1 MNGFS
6 INLEEAPAE
15 MAALYAA
22 GLSEAMQSHGL
33 SGKKA
38 DEYALQNLFNA
49 GWYKTADDKWEM
61 MGPDVR
67 AGVNLRPAIRQP
79 DGTFVIRD
87 VDVFHEN
94 DVKGH
99 PVTGEP
105 VRYSAGDVRER
116 IKNTNQAIKSGGQP
130 PALSKG
136 HPHQLMKM
144 TGHVP
149 ASFGEAINWRV
160 SPRSNGMARVD
171 LVKVPEEM
179 MEEWRKGKLTGLS
192 AGLLHD
198 SKGRNRRFGHV
209 AALGAESQA
218 LATLPRV
225 QVFQGQEQ
233 DLLHFSASPEAF
245 EGEMPADDEEDF
257 SPPSMFENDSDT
269 SERKTPMKMSEMF
282 AAIATAA
289 AEAEAGKNPKALNE
303 AFSSLA
309 EEDFDMSSQAPRET
323 MHLPEEPELKKTDGK
338 GMIAN
343 KTELPSTGD
352 VGFTTKAEADAR
364 FSALEAENAKLRA
377 AMNGFVGRQ
386 AASTFSAF
394 LKDAETAGHVFD
406 ADYSMELFTEYASAG
421 NRAGIEK
428 LKASILKAP
437 KHPAL
442 GVGQVFNAN
451 GDSGQLPTTES
462 ILSRFEA
469 VGGTFSAEDQAM
481 GAALLPSVTSLFNSR

>member
-6 INLEEAPAE
+6 INLDEAPAE
-15 MAALYAA
+15 MASLYASS
-22 GLSEAMQSHGL
+22 LSEAMQSRGL

-49 GWYKTADDKWEM
+49 GWYKTAENKWEM

-67 AGVNLRPAIRQP
+67 AGVNLRPAIKQP

-105 VRYSAGDVRER
+105 VHYSAQDVRER
-116 IKNTNQAIKSGGQP
+116 IKNTNAAIGKGGQP

-160 SPRSNGMARVD
+160 SPRSGGMARVD

-179 MEEWRKGKLTGLS
+179 VEEWRKGRMTGLS

-198 SKGRNRRFGHV
+198 SGGRNRRFGHV

-218 LATLPRV
+218 LASLPRV
-225 QVFQGQEQ
+225 QVFEGQEQ
-233 DLLHFSASPEAF
+233 DLLHFSATPEVF
-245 EGEMPADDEEDF
+245 EADMPADDGESY
-257 SPPSMFENDSDT
+257 SPPSMFGNSPDEPNV

-282 AAIATAA
+282 ATIATAA

-303 AFSSLA
+303 AFESLA
-309 EEDFDMSSQAPRET
+309 AEDFDMASQAPRET

-338 GMIAN
+338 GMIEN

-352 VGFTTKAEADAR
+352 TKFAAELA
-364 FSALEAENAKLRA
+364 EIKAENAKLRA

-386 AASTFSAF
+386 AQSTFSAF
-394 LKDAETAGHVFD
+394 LKDAAEAGHVFD
-406 ADYSMELFTEYASAG
+406 SEYSMELFTEYAGAG
-421 NRAGIEK
+421 NKAGIEK
-428 LKASILKAP
+428 LKASILKSP
-437 KHPAL
+437 KHPAV
-442 GVGQVFNAN
+442 GVGQVFGAN
-451 GDSGQLPTTES
+451 GSSDQLPSTET
-462 ILSRFEA
+462 ILNRFEA

-481 GAALLPSVTSLFNSR
+481 GAALLPSVTAMFSGR